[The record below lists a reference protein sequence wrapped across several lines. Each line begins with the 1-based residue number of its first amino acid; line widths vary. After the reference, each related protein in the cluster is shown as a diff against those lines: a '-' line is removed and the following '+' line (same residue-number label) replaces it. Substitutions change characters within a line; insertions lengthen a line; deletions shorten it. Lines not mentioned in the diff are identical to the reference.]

1 MLRRLYDWC
10 IGAADKTY
18 ATWIMGA
25 VSFLESSIFPVPPD
39 AMLIPMG
46 LARPERAYY
55 FATICTITSVAGGIA
70 GYLIGWLLYDSL
82 GQWLMTLYGYGNK
95 VEAFRESYARWGS
108 LIILLK
114 GVTPIPYKIITITS
128 GFAGYSFVLFV
139 LFSFVARGMRFYS
152 SHSCSGATANE
163 RVRSSKSGSASGSP
177 SAWRFWSSASSRLC
191 TCSECIRVCADDHAH
206 ASPILLRLADR
217 CCRVCHHGHRC
228 QRAHRILAA
237 VSADRR

>member
-55 FATICTITSVAGGIA
+55 FATICTITSVAGGVA

-139 LFSFVARGMRFYS
+139 LFSFVARGMRFYLV
-152 SHSCSGATANE
+152 A
-163 RVRSSKSGSASGSP
+163 
-177 SAWRFWSSASSRLC
+177 F
-191 TCSECIRVCADDHAH
+191 
-206 ASPILLRLADR
+206 LLRRYGERARAVIEERLGFWFTISLA
-217 CCRVCHHGHRC
+217 VLVVG
-228 QRAHRILAA
+228 IVAA
-237 VSADRR
+237 VYLF